1 MPCGIV
7 VSKRNCTLKSMEGKR
22 HIMKIN
28 VLSAY
33 QTTAEEFFTKIID
46 WKTDLV
52 LDIRLKN
59 TNQLSGFT
67 KQEDLEY
74 FTHIIAHADYV
85 HDLEYAPSKTLLD
98 NYLDHGLPYEDYFA
112 EYKKE
117 MEERGAI
124 DDFFKKYG
132 KYDSVAIVGTA
143 TKKRH
148 SHAEELQKLLE
159 EHMAETR

>member
-1 MPCGIV
+1 
-7 VSKRNCTLKSMEGKR
+7 ME
-22 HIMKIN
+22 IN

-33 QTTAEEFFTKIID
+33 QTTAEEFFDKILS
-46 WKTDLV
+46 WKADLV

-74 FTHIIAHADYV
+74 FTHVIAHADYV
-85 HDLEYAPSKTLLD
+85 HDVEYSPSKALLD
-98 NYLDHGLPYEDYFA
+98 DYLDKGLPYEQYFA
-112 EYKKE
+112 SYKKE

-124 DDFFKKYG
+124 PEFFKKYG
-132 KYDSVAIVGTA
+132 SYKSIAIVGTA

-148 SHAEELQKLLE
+148 SHAEELQKLLDE
-159 EHMAETR
+159 YMDKH

>member
-1 MPCGIV
+1 
-7 VSKRNCTLKSMEGKR
+7 
-22 HIMKIN
+22 MKIN

-33 QTTAEEFFTKIID
+33 QTTAEEFFTKILD

-52 LDIRLKN
+52 LDVRLKN

-74 FTHIIAHADYV
+74 FTHVITHADYV
-85 HDLEYAPSKTLLD
+85 HNVEYAPSKTLLES
-98 NYLDHGLPYEDYFA
+98 YLDDGMPYEEYFA
-112 EYKKE
+112 AYERE
-117 MEERGAI
+117 MNERNAI
-124 DDFFKKYG
+124 PEFFQKYG
-132 KYDSVAIVGTA
+132 KYHSIAIVGTA

-159 EHMAETR
+159 GYEAVQ